1 MRLTY
6 RLLKNV
12 SKRNL
17 LKSIRAE
24 GTSFGFGNES
34 QKTIN
39 SSKTVI
45 VEYSSPNI
53 AKPFHVGHLRSTIL
67 GNYIA
72 NLYERLG
79 WNVVR
84 LNYLGDWGT
93 QFGLLAVGFQRYGN
107 EEDLQANALHHL
119 FEIYVKIN
127 EDVAAEKKE
136 GKSVTHQ
143 EGMEAFRKM
152 EQGDTEML
160 NIWQRFKDIS
170 IQEYSKLY
178 QRLGV
183 TFTEYHSESMYD
195 KEAISLTERLK
206 HTGIL
211 QTDSEGKGYI
221 QIESD
226 KGIPDKVN
234 ILKSDGTTLYITRDI
249 AAIMDRAEK
258 YKFDKIHYVVE
269 NAQHMHFSH
278 LCGAM
283 NRFPEWN
290 NRLNEDLH
298 VKFGRIEG
306 ISTRKGNVVFLKDVL
321 DEAASRFKTSM
332 MAKKNYKI
340 DEKDIDAVTEE
351 LGKSSIIVQDLG
363 QRRIKNYKFN
373 WERIMYSAKLQY
385 CHARLW
391 NQTQTETLMA
401 HHVTEPVMFVR
412 VKLIAFSSLTKLVL
426 TVTYFL

>member
-1 MRLTY
+1 M
-6 RLLKNV
+6 LK
-12 SKRNL
+12 
-17 LKSIRAE
+17 
-24 GTSFGFGNES
+24 
-34 QKTIN
+34 
-39 SSKTVI
+39 
-45 VEYSSPNI
+45 
-53 AKPFHVGHLRSTIL
+53 
-67 GNYIA
+67 
-72 NLYERLG
+72 
-79 WNVVR
+79 
-84 LNYLGDWGT
+84 
-93 QFGLLAVGFQRYGN
+93 
-107 EEDLQANALHHL
+107 
-119 FEIYVKIN
+119 
-127 EDVAAEKKE
+127 
-136 GKSVTHQ
+136 
-143 EGMEAFRKM
+143 
-152 EQGDTEML
+152 
-160 NIWQRFKDIS
+160 IWQRFKDIS

-283 NRFPEWN
+283 NRYPEWN

-298 VKFGRIEG
+298 IKFGRIEG

-321 DEAASRFKTSM
+321 DEAANRFKTSM

-363 QRRIKNYKFN
+363 QRRIKNYKFS

-385 CHARLW
+385 CHARLCSIERSSGF
-391 NQTQTETLMA
+391 TLDEDFTED
-401 HHVTEPVMFVR
+401 P
-412 VKLIAFSSLTKLVL
+412 LTTNSQAEELVL
-426 TVTYFL
+426 HLEKFEDVIQESFSTLEPYLVVRYLDQLCDHVNTAYKT